1 MNYRIP
7 TLVTLTAIVLFL
19 SGCAT
24 RYPVRVD
31 ALSAGGS
38 QSLGRGAT
46 YELVSDT
53 PGVEESE
60 LFFKEVARALEPVL
74 RNKGY
79 SPAAE
84 GSLPDFQIAVD
95 AHLSEPITE
104 SQTYSEPVYS
114 EFGGYMRSVRVPVV
128 NAEGKVVRY
137 AVSSYYVPRRSYH
150 AGWVDQNR
158 QYTVYDKILRLSAR
172 KILDEKTL
180 SDEIWA
186 ITIQMRTEST
196 DYRSALPYMLVAAGP
211 YIGGHTDGEEVITI
225 TEDDD
230 DLEAFKA
237 KLAKDG

>member
-1 MNYRIP
+1 MKSRIP
-7 TLVTLTAIVLFL
+7 FAVTLIAIVVFL

-31 ALSAGGS
+31 ALNAGDS
-38 QSLGRGAT
+38 QAPGRGAT

-60 LFFKEVARALEPVL
+60 LFFKEVARALEPVM
-74 RNKGY
+74 RSKGY
-79 SPAAE
+79 APAPE
-84 GSLPDFQIAVD
+84 GSLPDFQVAVD
-95 AHLSEPITE
+95 AHLSEPIVE
-104 SQTYSEPVYS
+104 SQTYSEPIYA
-114 EFGGYMRSVRVPVV
+114 ERGGYMRSVRVPVV
-128 NAEGKVVRY
+128 NSEGRVVRY

-158 QYTVYDKILRLSAR
+158 QYTVYDKVLRLSAR

-180 SDEIWA
+180 SDELWA

-211 YIGGHTDGEEVITI
+211 YIGGRTDGEEVINI
-225 TEDDD
+225 SEDNE

-237 KLAKDG
+237 KLARDG